1 MFFSRKKI
9 LVYGIAPLA
18 AAFFLFVGVKVY
30 LWSPFFPIVEIAG
43 VKSMVKLGLTVLL
56 ERPFRFSNGDLALKK
71 IGNAVMIVDSKDSE
85 GVKALFEKFPPPAEV
100 IFPASGWR
108 TRVETLRTFV
118 SNVLPEKSSLPQSPE
133 PIRALELLGNN
144 AS

>member
-1 MFFSRKKI
+1 M
-9 LVYGIAPLA
+9 
-18 AAFFLFVGVKVY
+18 
-30 LWSPFFPIVEIAG
+30 
-43 VKSMVKLGLTVLL
+43 
-56 ERPFRFSNGDLALKK
+56 SNGDLALKK

-118 SNVLPEKSSLPQSPE
+118 SNVLPDKSSPKCKEKHTNGQVKNMTNFLINQ
-133 PIRALELLGNN
+133 G
-144 AS
+144 